1 MASYIIKGNI
11 IHTPTKDG
19 FVVYANSYLYIKDGK
34 CVWIKS
40 ELSQEDEEGYM
51 KDHGPN
57 NISFY
62 DYSDHI
68 IIPSFIDLHV
78 HAPQFIQM
86 GIGLDL
92 PLIDWLNQ
100 YTFRI
105 EERFADVNYGRKC
118 YPAFAEKLYKSGTLR
133 SVIFGTIHKE
143 SNEVLVDELYKK
155 GLCALVGKVNMNR
168 FAPVNLT
175 ETLEQSIR
183 DTYGFVEDLKIKNYP
198 LIKPIITPRF
208 APSCTSDLL
217 EKLGSITNEL
227 KMPIQSHLCETEKEI
242 EWVKELFKDELSE
255 GKNTYSDVYMNNQL
269 FGNQPT
275 VMAHGIYLED
285 REKELIK
292 ENNVFIA
299 HCPTS
304 NMNLTSGIMPLAK
317 FIDEGIQ
324 VGLGSDIGAGHT
336 LAMNQVIISA
346 VQNAKLRHVLYGDRK
361 ILESEAFY
369 LATKGNGKYF
379 QQVFKDKPIG
389 SFEDGSSFD
398 ALVIKENH
406 PLMDSLTPLE
416 QLQRFLYC
424 GTETSIKARFLEGK
438 LI

>member
-1 MASYIIKGNI
+1 MACYIVKGNI
-11 IHTPTKDG
+11 IHTPTKDA
-19 FVVYANSYLYIKDGK
+19 FVLYENSYMCIKDGN
-34 CVWIKS
+34 CLWIKH
-40 ELSQEDEEGYM
+40 ELSPEEAII
-51 KDHGPN
+51 KDDCGPGE
-57 NISFY
+57 ITFY
-62 DYSDHI
+62 DYKDHI

-78 HAPQFIQM
+78 HGPQYVQM

-105 EERFADVNYGRKC
+105 EGRFADVNYGKKC
-118 YPAFAEKLYKSGTLR
+118 YPGFVEQLYNGGTLR

-143 SNEVLVDELYKK
+143 SNEILVDELYKK

-175 ETLEQSIR
+175 ETVDQSVR
-183 DTYGFVEDLKIKNYP
+183 DTYSFVEDLKIKDYP

-208 APSCTSDLL
+208 APSCTGELL
-217 EKLGSITNEL
+217 EKLGGIANEL
-227 KMPIQSHLCETEKEI
+227 ELPIQSHLCETEREK
-242 EWVKELFKDELSE
+242 EWVKDLFKDELIE
-255 GKNTYSDVYMNNQL
+255 GKNTYSDVYHNHHL

-275 VMAHGIYLED
+275 VMAHGIFLEE
-285 REKELIK
+285 RERELIK
-292 ENNVFIA
+292 NKNVFLA

-304 NMNLTSGIMPLAK
+304 NMNLTSGIMPLANLL
-317 FIDEGIQ
+317 DEGIL
-324 VGLGSDIGAGHT
+324 VGLGSDVGAGHT
-336 LAMNQVIISA
+336 LSMNQVIISA

-379 QQVFKDKPIG
+379 EEVFKGESIG
-389 SFEDGSSFD
+389 SFEEGSSFD
-398 ALVIKENH
+398 ALVVKDDH

-424 GTETSIKARFLEGK
+424 GTSQSIKVRFLKGK